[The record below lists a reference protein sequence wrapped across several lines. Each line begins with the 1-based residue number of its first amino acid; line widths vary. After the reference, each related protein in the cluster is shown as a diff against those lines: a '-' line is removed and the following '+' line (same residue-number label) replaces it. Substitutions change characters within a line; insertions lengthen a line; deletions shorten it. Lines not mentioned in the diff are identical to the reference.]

1 MLGDSYHQPVSVC
14 SKNTV
19 RDRLEAQFHQE
30 RCAMQSDSSIGY
42 IVHKTTFSRNQF

>member
-14 SKNTV
+14 SKNTG

-30 RCAMQSDSSIGY
+30 RCAMLGDSYHQLYRAQSN
-42 IVHKTTFSRNQF
+42 FL